1 MPVLTQPPA
10 NSRSPSLRTAMLTP
24 DDAGQLAAV
33 FAALGDPVR
42 LRLLS
47 LLASSGQPSVC
58 ACDLVEPVGK
68 SQPTVSH
75 HLRVLR
81 EAGLVTSEKRGVNVW
96 YAVVPAALEALRGS
110 LAAGEVRGPG
120 RSVDPAMGR

>member
-1 MPVLTQPPA
+1 MTPAPVLAQPDVEVCCP
-10 NSRSPSLRTAMLTP
+10 PLQTDVL
-24 DDAGQLAAV
+24 DDDEAGQLARR

-47 LLASSGQPSVC
+47 LLANDAAGAVC

-81 EAGLVTSEKRGVNVW
+81 EAGLVTSEKRGTNVW
-96 YAVVPAALEALRGS
+96 YAPVPAALEALRDV
-110 LAAGEVRGPG
+110 LR
-120 RSVDPAMGR
+120 PA